1 MGPSLRLTPFA
12 FALSSV
18 AIAYG
23 ILRFQ
28 LVDLIPIA
36 RDLVLERMTD
46 ALVVLD
52 MDTRVVDVNLA
63 ATRLFEQPARA
74 LMGLPIREVVGRQP
88 DLSPETFGQDRAHA
102 ELALGTGAGS
112 KVVAADISLLR
123 DSAGEPAGRVMVCR
137 DITDR
142 KRLEARVQ
150 QAEKLE
156 VVGRLAGGVAHDFNN
171 LLMVIGGES
180 ERLTELLDAGSG
192 EYQSAESIQQAAVR
206 GAALTKQLL
215 AFSRGQSFEPHV
227 LDLTDFLAELRVFL
241 PSLVGEQIE
250 VSVTSEPHLHLVEI
264 DPDQLMQAILNLAA
278 NARDAMPSGGTLSVA
293 VRNVDLD
300 EAFCQRQPGATM
312 GRNVMLTVSDTGEGM
327 DEDTLTR
334 LFEPFYTTKERGRGT
349 RLGLAMVHG
358 VVAQSR
364 GYIGVESAVGC
375 GSTFTICLPH
385 ADDRRAS
392 IRPDN
397 PLVVPGGAET
407 LCVVEDMVD
416 VRDLMVET
424 LEASG
429 YTVLSAENGSDALE
443 VLSAHGQPIDLL
455 ITDVMLPKLNG
466 ADLARQLRSN
476 QPDLL
481 VLYISGYPDD
491 VLSGSA
497 VLEPG
502 TALLRKPFAFRT
514 LAAKIRGMLDHR
526 RRGSSPRSRQA
537 PA

>member
-1 MGPSLRLTPFA
+1 M
-12 FALSSV
+12 
-18 AIAYG
+18 
-23 ILRFQ
+23 
-28 LVDLIPIA
+28 
-36 RDLVLERMTD
+36 
-46 ALVVLD
+46 
-52 MDTRVVDVNLA
+52 
-63 ATRLFEQPARA
+63 
-74 LMGLPIREVVGRQP
+74 
-88 DLSPETFGQDRAHA
+88 
-102 ELALGTGAGS
+102 
-112 KVVAADISLLR
+112 
-123 DSAGEPAGRVMVCR
+123 
-137 DITDR
+137 
-142 KRLEARVQ
+142 
-150 QAEKLE
+150 
-156 VVGRLAGGVAHDFNN
+156 
-171 LLMVIGGES
+171 
-180 ERLTELLDAGSG
+180 
-192 EYQSAESIQQAAVR
+192 
-206 GAALTKQLL
+206 
-215 AFSRGQSFEPHV
+215 AFSRGQSFEPQV

-250 VSVTSEPHLHLVEI
+250 VSVTSEPHLHLVKV

-327 DEDTLTR
+327 DENTLTR

-349 RLGLAMVHG
+349 GLGLAMVHG

-364 GYIGVESAVGC
+364 GYIGVESAVGR

-392 IRPDN
+392 IRPDS
-397 PLVVPGGAET
+397 PLVVPDGAET